1 MPRFSNFNR
10 VASDE
15 LNLTRA
21 QRAPM
26 LGTFASC
33 GLLVI
38 LGFLQFTPA
47 QEPSGKPE
55 APAPKTIQAPLPLP
69 KNSSAAAPLEKSD
82 PKPETVA
89 DLPALATSIAA
100 YTRATA
106 CQPKAC
112 TVLVTDFVFPDGN
125 TSIYGMWLADT
136 LSGELTSQEYKLRVI
151 DRSLLQNFLATPPS
165 PTIAQ

>member
-1 MPRFSNFNR
+1 
-10 VASDE
+10 
-15 LNLTRA
+15 
-21 QRAPM
+21 M

-69 KNSSAAAPLEKSD
+69 KNSSAAAPLKKSD
-82 PKPETVA
+82 PKPETVG

-112 TVLVTDFVFPDGN
+112 TVLVTDFVFPVGN
-125 TSIYGMWLADT
+125 TSTYGMR
-136 LSGELTSQEYKLRVI
+136 LSENSFR
-151 DRSLLQNFLATPPS
+151 DM
-165 PTIAQ
+165 TIPGYTV